1 MRYSIQGSGQ
11 SSMGQYQR
19 FRSDGPISHP
29 KRRIWSSV
37 SLVVQPSDFY
47 LFLSSKFEVSLFK
60 TILTK
65 SRLCDSF
72 LHPGTLSFTRVFSSN
87 LLQGTVKNLLGQTT
101 LTEDQIYRFGWKIG
115 SSDLKPRPCPILL
128 LSVPW
133 IESRNIGTL
142 YFQNYAEMI
151 QAVPKFLAYQDTEFY
166 QSGFFKLVARY
177 EKCINVG
184 GD

>member
-1 MRYSIQGSGQ
+1 MRYSTQGSGQ
-11 SSMGQYQR
+11 SSMGQYQG

-47 LFLSSKFEVSLFK
+47 LFLASKFEVSLFK
-60 TILTK
+60 TMLTK

-87 LLQGTVKNLLGQTT
+87 LLQGTVKNPMGLTT
-101 LTEDQIYRFGWKIG
+101 LTEDQIYRFGWEIG
-115 SSDLKPRPCPILL
+115 SSDLKPRPCFIQLL
-128 LSVPW
+128 PVPW

-142 YFQNYAEMI
+142 LSKLCWDDPSCTKIPCISGHWVLPEW
-151 QAVPKFLAYQDTEFY
+151 FLQISNTLR
-166 QSGFFKLVARY
+166 KMH
-177 EKCINVG
+177 KCR
-184 GD
+184 